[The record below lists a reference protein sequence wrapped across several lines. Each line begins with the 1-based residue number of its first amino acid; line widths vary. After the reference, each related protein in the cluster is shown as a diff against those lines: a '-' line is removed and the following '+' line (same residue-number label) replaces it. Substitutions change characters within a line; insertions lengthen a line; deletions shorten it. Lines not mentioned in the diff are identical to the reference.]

1 MCDFTLSPQV
11 RPARPRPS
19 RRGLCS
25 LLLAALA
32 LCALPARGWACTLWS
47 AVGDVPGGGSLL
59 AKNRDFAPDSWSRL
73 VLVRPDRG
81 LAYVGLY
88 ALVDGR
94 QTLVAGMNEAGLAIV
109 SATAGSVP
117 KDQRKVPSG
126 VKALTA
132 RLLNGCGSVGEALA
146 NREWFGEHA
155 PVIYMLADSTKT
167 AWVEVA
173 PEGAVAVRE
182 NVPTGR
188 GPAMRGGTLIH
199 TNHFLAPE
207 LASANVTVGRS
218 STARLE
224 GIKAMLARS
233 KSHSLEE
240 FERLGM
246 DTSQGPDDS
255 VFRTGSKPTSTRTLA
270 AFMAEIPT
278 EGPPLLMVRSWGDPQ
293 RPWIMRLPLN
303 RTFWERTPPGTSQLL
318 ASDPAFPD
326 LPLPGAPARQ

>member
-1 MCDFTLSPQV
+1 MAFIL
-11 RPARPRPS
+11 PS
-19 RRGLCS
+19 TG
-25 LLLAALA
+25 
-32 LCALPARGWACTLWS
+32 GWACTLWS
-47 AVGDVPGGGSLL
+47 AVGDVSGGGSLL
-59 AKNRDFAPDSWSRL
+59 AKNRDFAPGSWSRL

-132 RLLNGCGSVGEALA
+132 RLLSGSGSVGEALA

-182 NVPTGR
+182 NEPTGR

-207 LASANVTVGRS
+207 LASANVTVGHS

-224 GIKAMLARS
+224 GSKALLARS
-233 KSHSLEE
+233 KSHTLEE
-240 FERLGM
+240 FELLGL
-246 DTSQGPDDS
+246 DTSKGPDDS
-255 VFRTGSKPTSTRTLA
+255 IFRTGSKPSSTRTLA
-270 AFMAEIPT
+270 AFMAEIPA

-293 RPWIMRLPLN
+293 RPWTMRLPLN